1 MKLRFI
7 TLFLLLASRAQA
19 NHITHYTA
27 HKPFCFAHSAV
38 IRTFQLDGHWKQ
50 LMVHVDTLHTT
61 VLPMVK
67 TRGHPCGP
75 SRYTK
80 LLQTS
85 TAAPWP
91 LTNDGLTHQQ
101 GGMTLTTDL
110 CPSSKHG
117 FERRLYQA
125 LIDHFSHPV
134 PVTLFISGRW
144 IAHHKKAL
152 AQLSR
157 WDQERKLSITWG
169 NHTYTHPYHPGK
181 PLKHNFVLSPG
192 YNIEAD
198 TLKLE
203 QTLLERGI
211 VPSIF
216 FRFPG
221 LVSDQKSIDTIR
233 HLGLIPIGSDA
244 WLAKGQ
250 KPTEGS
256 IILVHGNKNEPKGVD
271 LLLKKV
277 QNASIRTLV
286 PLSPK

>member
-1 MKLRFI
+1 MFI
-7 TLFLLLASRAQA
+7 ILFLLLTPQSQA
-19 NHITHYTA
+19 NHITNYTA
-27 HKPFCFAHSAV
+27 HKLFCFAHTAV

-50 LMVHVDTLHTT
+50 LMINVDTLQTSL
-61 VLPMVK
+61 LPMVK
-67 TRGHPCGP
+67 TLGHPCGS

-80 LLQTS
+80 LLRKS
-85 TAAPWP
+85 TTAPWP
-91 LTNDGLTHQQ
+91 TTNDGLTHQN

-110 CPSSKHG
+110 CPSSKTG
-117 FERRLYQA
+117 FERRLYQT
-125 LIDHFSHPV
+125 LIDRFKHPV

-144 IAHHKKAL
+144 IAHHEEAL
-152 AQLSR
+152 KQLHR
-157 WDQERKLSITWG
+157 WEQEGKLAITWG
-169 NHTYTHPYHPGK
+169 NHTYTHPYHPSK

-192 YNIEAD
+192 YNLKSD

-221 LVSDQKSIDTIR
+221 LVSDQKSMETIR
-233 HLGLIPIGSDA
+233 ALGLIPIGSDA

-250 KPTEGS
+250 QPKQGS

-271 LLLKKV
+271 MFLKMLETKRV
-277 QNASIRTLV
+277 RALA
-286 PLSPK
+286 PLNP